1 MSFYF
6 IILLYHLTLSF
17 TGLGG
22 ADLQGAMTY
31 VRAQPSD
38 IEKWNVKGWTWGRVL
53 KMYKQ
58 LENYAVEE
66 GSVLSSVSVV
76 WGFFSIFFS

>member
-1 MSFYF
+1 
-6 IILLYHLTLSF
+6 
-17 TGLGG
+17 
-22 ADLQGAMTY
+22 MTY

-38 IEKWNVKGWTWGRVL
+38 IESWNVKGWTWGRVL

-66 GSVLSSVSVV
+66 GSVY
-76 WGFFSIFFS
+76 